1 MKTSTNSRKDAAKKK
16 AFTLVEMTVVVIFG
30 LAITSSG
37 MLLLNQQIQTAQILR
52 DQDFILL
59 EAPKIN
65 STFNSLLGNADAIR
79 LHQNFNDAVNDSN
92 PVLTDAKTLVTA
104 YRNFDNSTSFGIISL
119 EMVGN
124 SNQLNYYLF
133 DGASSLT
140 PPVQASPSWSISR
153 RVEDVDFDLIDGIFV
168 LTLTGPNAEQ
178 ITYTISPN
186 Q

>member
-30 LAITSSG
+30 LAITASG

-52 DQDFILL
+52 DQDFILQ

-92 PVLTDAKTLVTA
+92 PVLTL
-104 YRNFDNSTSFGIISL
+104 SL
-119 EMVGN
+119 
-124 SNQLNYYLF
+124 
-133 DGASSLT
+133 
-140 PPVQASPSWSISR
+140 IH
-153 RVEDVDFDLIDGIFV
+153 I
-168 LTLTGPNAEQ
+168 
-178 ITYTISPN
+178 
-186 Q
+186 